1 MDQKE
6 KQRWRKANAKAD
18 PIVDMEEYTSPL
30 YLQLLDNLE
39 GDYPNGPMDVNGI
52 PTTHFGI
59 TQKGLDGLKELTVNH
74 NVKVPDY
81 IIGAKIE
88 ELSKQQAGEVAQY
101 IAVQNL
107 KDVEKELGNNNLSL
121 FDASNRDAL
130 LSVFHMLPAKNFINS
145 FRQGYP
151 GSVLRAINE
160 NNPFKAAQCM
170 MERADGTLIGEYVTP
185 KGLDGAVKRFC
196 VPAFKLENP
205 EYTHDTKE
213 ARNSENRLRS
223 ENFVYNLH
231 EDVKKKANTFGEIRL
246 GEALLGDD
254 WQTMIESGSDL
265 YKENKQTPAT
275 PADVKPQLAEQA
287 AASGYTKF
295 ATDFTNWLKKY
306 LTGNKEEVNNN
317 VTGNTDV
324 NLQ

>member
-1 MDQKE
+1 MDKKE

-18 PIVDMEEYTSPL
+18 PVVDMEEYTSPL
-30 YLQLLDNLE
+30 YLPLLDNLE
-39 GDYPNGPMDVNGI
+39 GDYPNGPILVNGV

-59 TQKGLDGLKELTVNH
+59 TQKGLEGLKELTINH

-81 IIGAKIE
+81 ILDAKIE

-101 IAVQNL
+101 IAIQNL
-107 KDVEKELGNNNLSL
+107 KDVEKKLGNSNLSH

-130 LSVFHMLPAKNFINS
+130 LSVFHMLPAKNFFYS
-145 FRQGYP
+145 FDQGLP

-170 MERADGTLIGEYVTP
+170 MEKADGNLIGEYVTP
-185 KGLDGAVKRFC
+185 EGLDGAIKRFC

-205 EYTHDTKE
+205 EYTHDEKE

-223 ENFVYNLH
+223 QNFVYNLH

-265 YKENKQTPAT
+265 YPDNQQAQLAST
-275 PADVKPQLAEQA
+275 DVKPQTAEQA
-287 AASGYTKF
+287 ASSGYTDF
-295 ATDFTNWLKKY
+295 VSDFTNWLKKY